1 MQKEILYIALPYA
14 AIVLAFAGAVYSYTK
29 REFTFSSQSSQ
40 FLEGQALFW
49 GVQPFHWGA
58 IILLLGHLAC
68 IFSPSAVQSWNA
80 VPARLFAFELVS
92 FAAGVLMLAGL
103 LILLFRRLASA
114 RLRAVTT
121 PMDYL
126 VLLVLI
132 SQVTLGILTAILYRW
147 GSSWFAAVLSP
158 YLLSLLKLSPA
169 VGGVA
174 NMKGI
179 IQAHVIMAFVV
190 AALIPFSRLAHLLVF
205 PLPYLWR
212 PAQLVVWNRDRL
224 TLRDAEAENTAV
236 RPLNN

>member
-14 AIVLAFAGAVYSYTK
+14 AIVLAFAGAIYSYTK

-40 FLEGQALFW
+40 FFEGHALFW

-58 IILLLGHLAC
+58 IVLFFGHLLC
-68 IFSPSAVQSWNA
+68 IFFPAAVLSWNA
-80 VPARLFAFELVS
+80 VPSRLFAFELAS
-92 FAAGVLMLAGL
+92 FAAGVLMLSGL

-114 RLRAVTT
+114 KLRVVTT

-126 VLLVLI
+126 VLLVLV
-132 SQVTLGILTAILYRW
+132 SQVTLGILTGVLYRW

-158 YLLSLLKLSPA
+158 YLLSLLKLAPV

-174 NMKGI
+174 NMKPI
-179 IQAHVIMAFVV
+179 IQAHVVMAFFI

-205 PLPYLWR
+205 PLPYIWR
-212 PAQLVVWNRDRL
+212 PPQLVVWNRDRL
-224 TLRDAEAENTAV
+224 ALRDTEAANTDI
-236 RPLNN
+236 RPINN

>member
-14 AIVLAFAGAVYSYTK
+14 ALALGAAGAIYSYTK
-29 REFTFSSQSSQ
+29 REFTFSSLSSQ
-40 FLEGQALFW
+40 FFEGQALFW

-58 IILLLGHLAC
+58 IVLFSGHLMC
-68 IFSPSAVQSWNA
+68 FLFPSAVLAWNA
-80 VPARLFAFELVS
+80 APARLFAFELAS
-92 FAAGVLMLAGL
+92 FAAGVLMLSGL
-103 LILLFRRLASA
+103 LILLARRLFSA
-114 RLRAVTT
+114 KVRAITT

-132 SQVTLGILTAILYRW
+132 AQVTLGILTAVLYRW

-158 YLLSLLKLSPA
+158 YLASLFKLAPA
-169 VGGVA
+169 IGGVA
-174 NMKGI
+174 NMKPI
-179 IQAHVIMAFVV
+179 IQAHVVMTFVL

-212 PAQLVVWNRDRL
+212 PPQLVVWNRDRL
-224 TLRDAEAENTAV
+224 ALRNPEAENIAV

>member
-14 AIVLAFAGAVYSYTK
+14 AIVLAFAGAGYRYTK

-40 FLEGQALFW
+40 FFEGQALFW

-58 IILLLGHLAC
+58 VILLLGHLSC
-68 IFSPSAVQSWNA
+68 IFFPAAVLSWNA
-80 VPARLFAFELVS
+80 VPARLFAFELTS
-92 FAAGVLMLAGL
+92 FAAGVLMLSGL

-114 RLRAVTT
+114 KLRAVTT

-126 VLLVLI
+126 VLLVLLA
-132 SQVTLGILTAILYRW
+132 QVTLGILTAALYRW

-158 YLLSLLKLSPA
+158 YLVSLFKLAPA

-174 NMKGI
+174 NMKGL
-179 IQAHVIMAFVV
+179 IQAHVVMAFFI

-212 PAQLVVWNRDRL
+212 PPQLVVWNRDRYA
-224 TLRDAEAENTAV
+224 LRDAEAENIAV

>member
-1 MQKEILYIALPYA
+1 MTKEILYIALPYT
-14 AIVLAFAGAVYSYTK
+14 AIVLAIAGAVYSYMK

-40 FLEGQALFW
+40 FFEGQALFW

-58 IILLLGHLAC
+58 IVLLLGHLLC
-68 IFSPSAVQSWNA
+68 IFFPSAVLSWNV
-80 VPARLFAFELVS
+80 VPAGLFAFELAS
-92 FAAGVLMLAGL
+92 FAAGLLMLSGL

-114 RLRAVTT
+114 KLRAVTT
-121 PMDYL
+121 PMDYI

-132 SQVTLGILTAILYRW
+132 SQVTLGLLTAVLYRW

-169 VGGVA
+169 IGGIA
-174 NMKGI
+174 NMKPI
-179 IQAHVIMAFVV
+179 IQAHVLMAFLV
-190 AALIPFSRLAHLLVF
+190 AVLIPFSRLAHLLVF

-224 TLRDAEAENTAV
+224 ALRDTEAVNIAV
-236 RPLNN
+236 KPLNN

>member
-14 AIVLAFAGAVYSYTK
+14 ALVLAAAGSVYSYTK

-40 FLEGQALFW
+40 FFEGQALFW

-58 IILLLGHLAC
+58 VVVLSGHLLCFLFPA
-68 IFSPSAVQSWNA
+68 AVLSWNA
-80 VPARLFAFELVS
+80 EPGRLFAFELAS
-92 FAAGVLMLAGL
+92 FAAAVLMLAGL

-114 RLRAVTT
+114 KLRAVTT
-121 PMDYL
+121 PMDYV

-132 SQVTLGILTAILYRW
+132 SQVTLGLLTALLYRW

-158 YLLSLLKLSPA
+158 YLASLFKLAPA
-169 VGGVA
+169 IGGVA
-174 NMKGI
+174 NMKGL
-179 IQAHVIMAFVV
+179 IQAHVVMAFVV

-212 PAQLVVWNRDRL
+212 PPQLVVWNRDRL
-224 TLRDAEAENTAV
+224 SLRDTEAADTAV
-236 RPLNN
+236 RPVNN